1 VNRAAAILVG
11 VLARISLVT
20 MDAAERVARRF
31 GVLGANPLV
40 DAMVDEVRAERRAGR
55 VSYVARGGDA

>member
-1 VNRAAAILVG
+1 MKRAAVVLVG
-11 VLARISLVT
+11 LLARVSLAS

-40 DAMVDEVRAERRAGR
+40 DAMADEVRAYRRAGR
-55 VSYVARGGDA
+55 VSYVSRGGDA

>member
-1 VNRAAAILVG
+1 MNRAARILVG
-11 VLARISLVT
+11 VLARISLAS

-31 GVLGANPLV
+31 GVLGANPIV
-40 DAMVDEVRAERRAGR
+40 DAMVDEVRSERRAGR

>member
-1 VNRAAAILVG
+1 MNRAAAILVG